1 MNKYPNTPSMVLDL
15 HGHTRDEAREALDEL
30 VESGAHS
37 HVRII
42 TGRGLHS
49 PNGPVLRDFVTQ
61 YLSDKNIRY
70 SRSKLQDGG
79 DGAIEAFLK

>member
-1 MNKYPNTPSMVLDL
+1 MVLDL